1 MTNSANQIVET
12 LDRHLSAPTGIVVFG
27 AAALLLD
34 ERHARHLAARQTND
48 VDIIIPASSEMKIDA
63 DMSFWSAIEATNKE
77 LEPAGLYIS
86 HIFPEREVALTP
98 EWQNHVVTL
107 NIPKLE
113 KLKVSRPRVLDL
125 VVSKMGRGDPTD
137 LEDVRQ
143 MLRIERLATGR
154 AISAEEIAAAAARAN
169 VPTVYQ
175 EIFPQARDRII
186 QMVRASERMAT
197 RPFPTIQQQ
206 PRQNRG
212 YRPGL

>member
-34 ERHARHLAARQTND
+34 EKHARHLTARQTND

-77 LEPAGLYIS
+77 LEPTGLYIS

-98 EWQNHVVTL
+98 EWQNHVVEL
-107 NIPKLE
+107 KIPNLE
-113 KLKVSRPRVLDL
+113 KLKISRPRVLDL

-154 AISAEEIAAAAARAN
+154 AITADEIAAAAARAN
-169 VPTVYQ
+169 VPTIY
-175 EIFPQARDRII
+175 
-186 QMVRASERMAT
+186 
-197 RPFPTIQQQ
+197 
-206 PRQNRG
+206 
-212 YRPGL
+212 

>member
-34 ERHARHLAARQTND
+34 EKHARHLTARQTND

-77 LEPAGLYIS
+77 LEPTGLYIS

-98 EWQNHVVTL
+98 EWQNHVVEL
-107 NIPKLE
+107 KIPNLE
-113 KLKVSRPRVLDL
+113 KLKISRPRVLDL

-154 AISAEEIAAAAARAN
+154 AITADEIAAAAARAN
-169 VPTVYQ
+169 VPTIYQ
-175 EIFPQARDRII
+175 GIFPQARDRIV
-186 QMVRASERMAT
+186 QMMRASERMT
-197 RPFPTIQQQ
+197 IRPFSEQ